1 MSCCFN
7 SRLKLNETVW
17 VLFLWLF
24 LNNYGVFEKRLW
36 FASLCLL
43 HKSETSNINR
53 TRASFVLELIFLYL
67 GASKADYHLL

>member
-1 MSCCFN
+1 MACCN
-7 SRLKLNETVW
+7 SWLKLNETVW
-17 VLFLWLF
+17 VLFLGLF

-53 TRASFVLELIFLYL
+53 TRARFVLE
-67 GASKADYHLL
+67 